1 MVKNN
6 TKDFGEHAVAC
17 LRDYLQCKN
26 LKWSQL
32 SGATV
37 APLLQEVFD
46 TFTGQP
52 ELRFAADT
60 PLPLAQPGATRRTR
74 KDPTER
80 NPLFDRLAILTGSKD
95 LSELT
100 KSERRT
106 IGVALSEIKA
116 ATPDVTADEIERRV
130 LCYKRNHRDWALTC
144 GAMAKHWS
152 EFSVSPETKNQK
164 RDPYKTPQDW
174 QTLFRSC
181 FPDVEPPTEWS
192 DLSIPLRTD
201 ILNKL
206 P

>member
-6 TKDFGEHAVAC
+6 IQDFGQRVVNRIREHITQKSTSWSKLTGDIVAAIV
-17 LRDYLQCKN
+17 Q
-26 LKWSQL
+26 S
-32 SGATV
+32 
-37 APLLQEVFD
+37 EFD
-46 TFTGQP
+46 SFTGQP
-52 ELRFAADT
+52 ELRFAADA
-60 PLPLAQPGATRRTR
+60 PLPVAQLGATRRAR

-95 LSELT
+95 LDQLT
-100 KSERRT
+100 RSERRT
-106 IGVALSEIKA
+106 IGVALAEIKA
-116 ATPDVTADEIERRV
+116 ATPDVTSDEIERRV
-130 LCYKRNHRDWALTC
+130 LCYKRNHRDWSLTC

-152 EFSVSPETKNQK
+152 EFSVSPETKSQK

-181 FPDVEPPTEWS
+181 FPDVDPPAEWS